1 MSLHVGDGII
11 QNPFAVILFEL
22 PSSSAYHIKGHH
34 MQPESQIT
42 QFSEDHYQI
51 YADS

>member
-11 QNPFAVILFEL
+11 QDPFAVILFEL

-42 QFSEDHYQI
+42 QFSKAHYENN
-51 YADS
+51 ADS